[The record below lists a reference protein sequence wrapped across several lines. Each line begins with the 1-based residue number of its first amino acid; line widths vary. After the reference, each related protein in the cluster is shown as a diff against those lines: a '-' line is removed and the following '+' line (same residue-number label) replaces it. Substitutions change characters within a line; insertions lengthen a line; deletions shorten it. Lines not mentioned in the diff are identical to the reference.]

1 MNFVLA
7 RFQGSLCLSTTG
19 QMLLMALSLGK
30 EVTILRSTAG
40 AKTSLANTE
49 EPTFLRAGSVEHR
62 GEGREKGL
70 TAAEIEEQEELW
82 DLG

>member
-19 QMLLMALSLGK
+19 QMLLMALSPGK
-30 EVTILRSTAG
+30 EVTILLPTVG
-40 AKTSLANTE
+40 AKTTLFRLGK
-49 EPTFLRAGSVEHR
+49 PTFLRLGSVEHR
-62 GEGREKGL
+62 GGGRGKGL
-70 TAAEIEEQEELW
+70 TAAGIEEQEELW

>member
-19 QMLLMALSLGK
+19 QMLLMALSPGK
-30 EVTILRSTAG
+30 EVTILPPTVG
-40 AKTSLANTE
+40 AKTTLAKPD
-49 EPTFLRAGSVEHR
+49 EPTFPKLGSVEHR
-62 GEGREKGL
+62 GGGRGKGL
-70 TAAEIEEQEELW
+70 TAAGIEEQEELW